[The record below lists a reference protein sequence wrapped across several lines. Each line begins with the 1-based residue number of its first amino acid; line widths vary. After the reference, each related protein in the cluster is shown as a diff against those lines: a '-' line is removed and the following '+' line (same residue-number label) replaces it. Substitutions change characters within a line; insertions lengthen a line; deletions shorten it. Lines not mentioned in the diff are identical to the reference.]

1 MKKADVLLNSV
12 FLTAAFFLLT
22 GGIFELSIR
31 ADSFGLFN
39 LLTHPWMAIGKNFF
53 LPQAFFS
60 IFISFGIL
68 GAATLLTKPGLARFL
83 GLQLAL
89 FLAVIIAILGLTTW
103 LDGRI
108 FEGLRGFIPSIADF
122 FQFWKEGSSSFWLS
136 LGISLLLIGVG
147 YLSYLFKNFSGMGQP
162 LGNARFSHGW
172 DLYRAGFFS
181 KTGIVLAK
189 SFYGKLRYSG
199 FEPIIVV
206 SGTGG
211 GKTKAV
217 VIPNMFE
224 LIHENIVVTDI
235 KGEVYQKTHQYRESL
250 GQKVFRFEPASN
262 TTHRYNPLGLVRES
276 HLDEDLDMIFKTL
289 IPDSNDPLWADG
301 SRNVAKMLAMFEI
314 LEQKKTPSLQG
325 IYQTICDPNFPEKI
339 PLMVDE
345 IKTQRVSNLFGKFLS
360 ARDKTQKDLLLNAQ
374 EYLSKFDSPNLAY
387 ATSGNDFDFRDLRKI
402 LMTIYLIMPSNTETF
417 GPIAAIF
424 FEQMIRLTTE
434 KNEPGKE
441 EYSINAFID
450 EFGNLPK
457 MPSIAKG
464 ISFLRSYRI
473 RVCAFV
479 QHIAQLKAVYGEE
492 SKEGFLASPVKLAF
506 NITSKQD
513 ADYFSALAGKKTIT
527 LKNESFRGDLS
538 LNISA
543 QKQMRDLI
551 QPDEIMRMSRSKL
564 LIYRSGFQVVRGRK
578 NFPKSLDSTHK

>member
-1 MKKADVLLNSV
+1 MITKS
-12 FLTAAFFLLT
+12 
-22 GGIFELSIR
+22 GLS
-31 ADSFGLFN
+31 
-39 LLTHPWMAIGKNFF
+39 
-53 LPQAFFS
+53 
-60 IFISFGIL
+60 
-68 GAATLLTKPGLARFL
+68 RFL

-89 FLAVIIAILGLTTW
+89 FLGVIASILGLTTW
-103 LDGRI
+103 LEGRV
-108 FEGLRGFIPSIADF
+108 FEGLSGFTPSLADF
-122 FQFWKEGSSSFWLS
+122 FQFCEEGRSGFWLS
-136 LGISLLLIGVG
+136 LGVSLLLIAGG
-147 YLSYLFKNFSGMGQP
+147 YGAYLAKNFSGVGQP
-162 LGNARFSHGW
+162 LGQARFSHGW

-181 KTGIVLAK
+181 KTGMVLAK
-189 SFYGKLRYSG
+189 SLYGKLRYSG

-224 LIHENIVVTDI
+224 LTDENIVVTDI
-235 KGEVYQKTHQYRESL
+235 KGEVYHKTHQYREAL
-250 GQKVFRFEPASN
+250 GQKVFRFEPASK

-314 LEQKKTPSLQG
+314 LELKKTPTLQG
-325 IYQTICDPNFPEKI
+325 IYETICDRNFSEKI
-339 PLMVDE
+339 PLMLDE
-345 IKTQRVSNLFGKFLS
+345 IKTQRVANLFGKFLFT
-360 ARDKTQKDLLLNAQ
+360 RDKTQKDLLLNAQ

-387 ATSGNDFDFRDLRKI
+387 GTSGNDFDFKDLRKI
-402 LMTIYLIMPSNTETF
+402 PMTIYLIMPANTETF

-434 KNEPGKE
+434 NNEPGKE

-473 RVCAFV
+473 RVCAFT

-492 SKEGFLASPVKLAF
+492 SKEGFLASPLKLAF

-513 ADYFSALAGKKTIT
+513 ADYFSALAGKKTVT

-543 QKQMRDLI
+543 QKQLRELI

-564 LIYRSGFQVVRGRK
+564 LIYRSGFQVVRARK
-578 NFPKSLDSTHK
+578 NFAK

>member
-1 MKKADVLLNSV
+1 MRWLNGGILL
-12 FLTAAFFLLT
+12 FGFFLLN
-22 GGIFELSIR
+22 GWLFELSVS
-31 ADSFGLFN
+31 ANSFSVWSLFKDPWSEGLSVQSA
-39 LLTHPWMAIGKNFF
+39 T
-53 LPQAFFS
+53 S
-60 IFISFGIL
+60 IFLSASIMASL
-68 GAATLLTKPGLARFL
+68 VLMTKPGLSRFL
-83 GLQLAL
+83 GIQIGLLLIVLASIVSL
-89 FLAVIIAILGLTTW
+89 STW
-103 LDGRI
+103 IEGRI
-108 FEGLRGFIPSIADF
+108 FEGIPGYLPSMADF
-122 FQFWKEGSSSFWLS
+122 FQFWRAGDSSFLLS
-136 LGISLLLIGVG
+136 LGLSLLLIGLG
-147 YLSYLFKNFSGMGQP
+147 YGTYLTKHFLSLGQP
-162 LGNARFSHGW
+162 LGHARFSNGW

-181 KTGIVLAK
+181 NTGMVLAN
-189 SFYGKLRYSG
+189 SFYGKLRFSG

-235 KGEVYQKTHQYRESL
+235 KGEVYQKTHQYREAL
-250 GQKVFRFEPASN
+250 GQKVFRFEPASK

-314 LEQKKTPSLQG
+314 LEQQKTPTLQG

-345 IKTQRVSNLFGKFLS
+345 IKTQRVANLFGKFLS

-387 ATSGNDFDFRDLRKI
+387 ATSGNDFNFRDLRKI
-402 LMTIYLIMPSNTETF
+402 PMMIYLIMPANTESF

-450 EFGNLPK
+450 EFANLPK

-543 QKQMRDLI
+543 QKQLRELI

-564 LIYRSGFQVVRGRK
+564 LIFKAGFQVVRARK
-578 NFPKSLDSTHK
+578 NFIQKILRLFWLVRYR

>member
-1 MKKADVLLNSV
+1 M
-12 FLTAAFFLLT
+12 
-22 GGIFELSIR
+22 
-31 ADSFGLFN
+31 
-39 LLTHPWMAIGKNFF
+39 
-53 LPQAFFS
+53 
-60 IFISFGIL
+60 SFGIL
-68 GAATLLTKPGLARFL
+68 SAVMLITKSGISRFL

-89 FLAVIIAILGLTTW
+89 FLGGLVSILALTTW
-103 LDGRI
+103 LEGRI
-108 FEGLRGFIPSIADF
+108 FEGLPGFLPVLADF
-122 FQFWKEGSSSFWLS
+122 FQFSEEGSASFWLS
-136 LGISLLLIGVG
+136 LGISLLLIGGG
-147 YLSYLFKNFSGMGQP
+147 YVAYLLKNFSGMGKP
-162 LGNARFSHGW
+162 LGQARFSHGW

-181 KTGIVLAK
+181 KTGMVLAK
-189 SFYGKLRYSG
+189 SIYGKLRYAG

-224 LIHENIVVTDI
+224 LTEENIVVTDI
-235 KGEVYQKTHQYRESL
+235 KGEVYQKTHQYREAL
-250 GQKVFRFEPASN
+250 GQKVFRFEPASK

-301 SRNVAKMLAMFEI
+301 SRNVAKMLVMFEI
-314 LEQKKTPSLQG
+314 LEQKKTPTLQG
-325 IYQTICDPNFPEKI
+325 IYETLCDPNFAEKV
-339 PLMVDE
+339 PLLYDQ
-345 IKTQRVSNLFGKFLS
+345 IKTPRVSNLFGKFLS

-387 ATSGNDFDFRDLRKI
+387 ATSGNDFYFKDLRKI
-402 LMTIYLIMPSNTETF
+402 PMTIYLIMPANTETF

-473 RVCAFV
+473 RVCAFT

-527 LKNESFRGDLS
+527 LKNESFRGDFS
-538 LNISA
+538 LNISS
-543 QKQMRDLI
+543 QKQLRELI

-564 LIYRSGFQVVRGRK
+564 LIYRAGFQVVRARK
-578 NFPKSLDSTHK
+578 SFCSVNLFVDRVGLTK

>member
-1 MKKADVLLNSV
+1 M
-12 FLTAAFFLLT
+12 FLSL
-22 GGIFELSIR
+22 
-31 ADSFGLFN
+31 
-39 LLTHPWMAIGKNFF
+39 
-53 LPQAFFS
+53 
-60 IFISFGIL
+60 GIL
-68 GAATLLTKPGLARFL
+68 IVLFFILKSGLARFL

-89 FLAVIIAILGLTTW
+89 FLGIIVSILAFTTW
-103 LDGRI
+103 LEGRI
-108 FEGLRGFIPSIADF
+108 FEGLPSFLPVLADF
-122 FQFWKEGSSSFWLS
+122 FQFSEEGSASFCLS
-136 LGISLLLIGVG
+136 LGISLLIIGGSYV
-147 YLSYLFKNFSGMGQP
+147 SYLLKNFSGVGTP
-162 LGNARFSHGW
+162 LGQARFSHGW
-172 DLYRAGFFS
+172 DLYR
-181 KTGIVLAK
+181 VLAK
-189 SFYGKLRYSG
+189 SLYGKLRYSG

-235 KGEVYQKTHQYRESL
+235 KGEVYQKTHQYREAL
-250 GQKVFRFEPASN
+250 GQKVFRFEPASK

-314 LEQKKTPSLQG
+314 LELKKTPTLQG
-325 IYQTICDPNFPEKI
+325 IYETICDRNFSEKI

-345 IKTQRVSNLFGKFLS
+345 IKTQRVANLFGKFLS
-360 ARDKTQKDLLLNAQ
+360 TRDKTQKDLLLNAQ

-387 ATSGNDFDFRDLRKI
+387 ATNGNDFDFKDLRKI
-402 LMTIYLIMPSNTETF
+402 PMTIYLIMPANTETF

-434 KNEPGKE
+434 NNEPGKE
-441 EYSINAFID
+441 EYAINAFID

-457 MPSIAKG
+457 MPSIARG

-492 SKEGFLASPVKLAF
+492 SKEGFLASPLKLAF

-538 LNISA
+538 LNMSS
-543 QKQMRDLI
+543 QKQLRELI
-551 QPDEIMRMSRSKL
+551 QTDEIMRMSRSKL

-578 NFPKSLDSTHK
+578 NFES

>member
-1 MKKADVLLNSV
+1 
-12 FLTAAFFLLT
+12 
-22 GGIFELSIR
+22 
-31 ADSFGLFN
+31 
-39 LLTHPWMAIGKNFF
+39 
-53 LPQAFFS
+53 
-60 IFISFGIL
+60 L

-83 GLQLAL
+83 GIQLVL
-89 FLAVIIAILGLTTW
+89 FLGVIIAILGLTTW

-122 FQFWKEGSSSFWLS
+122 FQFWKEGSSNLWLS
-136 LGISLLLIGVG
+136 LGISLLLIGGG
-147 YLSYLFKNFSGMGQP
+147 YLSYLLKNFSWMGQP
-162 LGNARFSHGW
+162 LGHARFAHGL
-172 DLYRAGFFS
+172 DLYRSGFFS
-181 KTGIVLAK
+181 KTGMVLSK

-235 KGEVYQKTHQYRESL
+235 KGEIYQKTHQYREAL
-250 GQKVFRFEPASN
+250 GQKVIRFEPASN
-262 TTHRYNPLGLVRES
+262 TTHRYNPLALVRES

-314 LEQKKTPSLQG
+314 LEQKKTPTLQG
-325 IYQTICDPNFPEKI
+325 IYQTLCDPNFPEKI
-339 PLMVDE
+339 PLMYDK
-345 IKTQRVSNLFGKFLS
+345 IKTPRVSNLFGKFLS
-360 ARDKTQKDLLLNAQ
+360 TRDKTQKDLLLNAQ

-387 ATSGNDFDFRDLRKI
+387 ATSGNDFDFRDLRKAP
-402 LMTIYLIMPSNTETF
+402 MTIYLIMPSNTETF

-424 FEQMIRLTTE
+424 FEQMTRLTTE
-434 KNEPGKE
+434 NNEPGKE

-479 QHIAQLKAVYGEE
+479 QHIAQLKGVYGEE

-527 LKNESFRGDLS
+527 LKNQSFRGDLS

-578 NFPKSLDSTHK
+578 NFAKSLDSTHK